1 MYITK
6 VKLVLK
12 CSTMCVPRVTHV
24 GEPLV
29 PRPTETRRRFVSMYR
44 WFRMFSC
51 QRELDAKASISNVL
65 SAHSLCFSVT
75 FCFVNEML
83 DGYDNYWAI
92 SKQLMRVR
100 LVNIIAGIPVLNFS
114 KQCLRTFYMFRQI
127 LVRKFLWELVYFVVF
142 CSM

>member
-1 MYITK
+1 MFNHVRPACNTRWRTTG
-6 VKLVLK
+6 
-12 CSTMCVPRVTHV
+12 STAHWDETTVCIHVPVIQNVQLSTW
-24 GEPLV
+24 
-29 PRPTETRRRFVSMYR
+29 TR
-44 WFRMFSC
+44 C
-51 QRELDAKASISNVL
+51 ESIYLECL